1 MKKFFALLFVCIFM
15 VSFVGCDKVDTSSA
29 DDTTSLNGIDD
40 RDVHDEFLPLGSV
53 VELEGGNRR
62 LLICSR
68 IQTMAG
74 SDIIYDYCACYY
86 PEGITSSSSMIFF
99 NREDIAEV
107 YFIGYE
113 DQEELEYQEML
124 NELEKSE
131 LIVQGDKI
139 ISAAPN
145 N

>member
-1 MKKFFALLFVCIFM
+1 MKKILTLLFLCVFI
-15 VSFVGCDKVDTSSA
+15 VSFAGCGKADVPSA
-29 DDTTSLNGIDD
+29 DNTTLENGIED
-40 RDVHDEFLPLGSV
+40 RNIHEEFLPLGSV
-53 VELEGGNRR
+53 VELEGGNKR
-62 LLICSR
+62 LVICSR

-74 SDIIYDYCACYY
+74 SDVIYDYCACYY
-86 PEGITSSSSMIFF
+86 PEGIVSSSSMIFF

-124 NELEKSE
+124 NELVQGE

-139 ISAAPN
+139 VSATPN